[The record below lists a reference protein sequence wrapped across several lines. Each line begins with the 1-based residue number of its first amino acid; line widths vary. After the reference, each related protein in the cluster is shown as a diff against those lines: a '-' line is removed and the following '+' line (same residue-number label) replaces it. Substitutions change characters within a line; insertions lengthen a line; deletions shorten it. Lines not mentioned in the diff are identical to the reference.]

1 MDRRSFLGSQQ
12 QTGAALLVPAFA
24 DLAPQDAAPG
34 DLTLLRV
41 SRRAM
46 ATTFEIALPYGTP
59 NALEAAEDALDLIDE
74 LEDQLTVY
82 RDHSEVSQLNAR
94 AADGP
99 VVVEPKLFELL
110 TTAAT
115 LTNDTAGAFDIATG
129 SLIRAWGFLKRE
141 GRVPPPAELK
151 AARANSGTRHVVL
164 NAQARSVK
172 YRRRGLEI
180 NLGGIGKGY
189 ALDRVAELLRG
200 KWGIRSALLH
210 GGGSSVLALGTP
222 PGHPRGWAVAV
233 RHPWD
238 EARTLGTVWL
248 ADQALGTSAA
258 TYQYFEYNGRKL
270 GHLLDPRTGWPA
282 AGTASAS
289 CVAPTAAAADALS
302 TAFFVLGAAGA
313 ENHCRSRPWLGAV
326 TLPED
331 APDGPPAVVGI
342 PTGRYAP
349 PAPRDVIDLAAS
361 LDWATER

>member
-1 MDRRSFLGSQQ
+1 MNRRRFLGSQQ

-24 DLAPQDAAPG
+24 EVAPQEAAPG

-74 LEDQLTVY
+74 LEDQLTVF

-99 VVVEPKLFELL
+99 VVVEAQLFELL

-115 LTNDTAGAFDIATG
+115 LTNETAGAFDIATG
-129 SLIRAWGFLKRE
+129 SLIRAWGFLKRA

-151 AARANSGTRHVVL
+151 AARANSGMRHVVL
-164 NAQARSVK
+164 NAQAQSVK
-172 YRRRGLEI
+172 YRRRGLEL

-189 ALDRVAELLRG
+189 ALDRVAELLRS

-210 GGGSSVLALGTP
+210 GGGSSVLAMGTP

-238 EARTLGTVWL
+238 ETHTLGTVWL

-258 TYQYFEYNGRKL
+258 TYQHFEYNGRKL

-282 AGTASAS
+282 GGTASAS
-289 CVAPTAAAADALS
+289 CVAPTAATADALS

-313 ENHCRSRPWLGAV
+313 ENYCRSRPWLGAV
-326 TLPED
+326 SLPE
-331 APDGPPAVVGI
+331 DGPPAVVGI
-342 PTGRYAP
+342 PTERYEP
-349 PAPRDVIDLAAS
+349 PSLRDVFDFAAF
-361 LDWATER
+361 LD